1 MKDNRQATYELW
13 FLGDVFNS
21 RVKCRKS
28 LNELLVEA
36 GELIVTGRQE
46 GLTVG
51 GIEIICVS
59 ADSMDIE
66 TVWDFNFASNRADSY
81 REDVERWAADQS

>member
-1 MKDNRQATYELW
+1 MKEKQQATYELW

-21 RVKCRKS
+21 RVKCRES

-36 GELIVTGRQE
+36 GELMGAGHRE
-46 GLTVG
+46 GLTFG

-59 ADSMDIE
+59 ADSQDIE
-66 TVWDFNFASNRADSY
+66 TVWDFNFAG
-81 REDVERWAADQS
+81 

>member
-1 MKDNRQATYELW
+1 MKKNNKLTYELW

-28 LNELLVEA
+28 LDELLVEA
-36 GELIVTGRQE
+36 GELIATGRRE
-46 GLTVG
+46 GLTIG

-59 ADSMDIE
+59 ADGNDIE
-66 TVWDFNFASNRADSY
+66 TVWDFNFADGKSVCPIGSKAL
-81 REDVERWAADQS
+81 EC